1 MPFFAQAAV
10 RAFRVVDRRAFLQA
24 QHIVGIP
31 WHGADGNRKAKNLL
45 YWKEMHTKSLA
56 LLFGLLGMS
65 VGAALGMHGERFSA
79 HFGQRLRERPATMVT
94 MEQKRVLLQRLQRLP
109 SDSFHGAAPKK
120 PFQTMHPVSVIPNW
134 GAMQNASAWN
144 RPYDA
149 IPSGD
154 LVPVPVYDL
163 PVLTFPMRALDARNT
178 EDIPLI
184 TAKLYYSTRFF
195 GRYDLD
201 AGEFTGPHAGVD
213 LKLPYGTP
221 VGAIAD
227 GIVHAVRKD
236 DRLGLF
242 VILRHTHPTEGTLF
256 SMYGHLASAQV
267 HVGQQVRSG
276 ERIGA
281 VGRTGLTSAPHLH
294 LQIDRPQKSGGTH
307 VPFITYAIP
316 RPEDIDRWTI
326 NPVRSF

>member
-1 MPFFAQAAV
+1 
-10 RAFRVVDRRAFLQA
+10 
-24 QHIVGIP
+24 
-31 WHGADGNRKAKNLL
+31 
-45 YWKEMHTKSLA
+45 MHTKSLA

-65 VGAALGMHGERFSA
+65 VGAILKMRGESFAA
-79 HFGQRLRERPATMVT
+79 HFGQRFRERPAVTVT
-94 MEQKRVLLQRLQRLP
+94 MEQKRVLLQRLKRLS
-109 SDSFHGAAPKK
+109 SDSFHGAAP
-120 PFQTMHPVSVIPNW
+120 QTSFPMMHPVSVIPNW
-134 GAMQNASAWN
+134 GALQNVSAWD
-144 RPYDA
+144 RPYGA

-154 LVPVPVYDL
+154 LVPVPIYDL

-178 EDIPLI
+178 EDIPMI

-227 GIVHAVRKD
+227 GIVHAVQQN

-242 VILRHTHPTEGTLF
+242 VILQHMHPTEGTLF
-256 SMYGHLASAQV
+256 SIYGHLASTPVQA
-267 HVGQQVRSG
+267 GKRVRAG
-276 ERIGA
+276 DRIGA
-281 VGRTGLTSAPHLH
+281 VGTTGLTSAPHLH

-326 NPVRSF
+326 NPVRFMETN